1 MPRKMA
7 RWAPSAAA
15 RGRGSVAVA
24 SPRLAFRQS
33 SGESWWIGLTPR
45 SLTLGALAPM
55 VHGSPDSEGSDA
67 MTSYLSWLFSPQ
79 EYMPHGMCFLWQPEL
94 IGLHVASDSAIAL
107 AYYSIPIAL
116 SYFVW
121 KRTDLAFPSIF
132 VLTSLFI
139 LACGTTHVMG
149 VWTLWFPD
157 YRLDGGIKA
166 ITALLSV
173 GTAVAIWQVMPLA
186 LALPSTAQLERANQL
201 LAGEIGQRQR
211 AQAALGE
218 ANAELERR
226 VAARTAELQDE
237 VLRRRS
243 TEATLRASE
252 ERWRSMFEASAV
264 GIAVIDHQQHFVA
277 ANGAFQ
283 KMVGYTGEELQSLGP
298 LDITHEEDRAGT
310 QEMIE
315 NVRSGKRQDY
325 PTEKRYH
332 RKNGEVIWVRV
343 STARALDPR
352 SPLPGIPA
360 IIEDIT
366 ERKKAEVAWH
376 DAREALS
383 RATRLTIMGE
393 LSASIAHE
401 INQPLAAIITNGNA
415 CKRFLAISPPDLD
428 EVKDGV
434 VEIVRDGRRASEI
447 LSRIR
452 ALLKNTA
459 PERVQVDVND
469 AIAEVLTLTRHELQR
484 HGVSVQTDLH
494 SNLPTILADRVQ
506 LQQVVLNLVL
516 NGIDAMRTIADH
528 SRILTVQSQL
538 DDRGNIVVNVADS
551 GVGLDPANRERIF
564 DTFFTTKAEGMG
576 MGLAI
581 SNSIIEAHHGR
592 LWAEP
597 GSPVGAVF
605 AFSLPLA
612 AEVGA

>member
-1 MPRKMA
+1 MD
-7 RWAPSAAA
+7 
-15 RGRGSVAVA
+15 
-24 SPRLAFRQS
+24 
-33 SGESWWIGLTPR
+33 T
-45 SLTLGALAPM
+45 LAPM
-55 VHGSPDSEGSDA
+55 VHGPLEIAGHDA
-67 MTSYLSWLFSPQ
+67 MPSYLSWLFSPQ
-79 EYMPHGMCFLWQPEL
+79 DYMPHGMCFLWQPEL
-94 IGLHVASDSAIAL
+94 IALHVASDSAIAL

-116 SYFVW
+116 SYFVL
-121 KRTDLAFPSIF
+121 KRTDLAFPGIF

-157 YRLDGGIKA
+157 YRFDGGVKA

-201 LAGEIGQRQR
+201 LGGEVDQRKR
-211 AQAALGE
+211 AEAALRE

-226 VAARTAELQDE
+226 VAARTADLQAE

-264 GIAVIDHQQHFVA
+264 GIAIIDQQHHFVA
-277 ANGAFQ
+277 SNEAFQ
-283 KMVGYTGEELQSLGP
+283 KMVGYTEEELKSLGP
-298 LDITHEEDRAGT
+298 LDITHEEDREAT

-315 NVRSGKRQDY
+315 DLRIGKRQDR
-325 PTEKRYH
+325 PTEKRYY
-332 RKNGEVIWVRV
+332 RKDGEVIWVRV
-343 STARALDPR
+343 STARALDPG
-352 SPLPGIPA
+352 SALPGIPA

-366 ERKKAEVAWH
+366 ERKLAEVAWQ
-376 DAREALS
+376 DAREALA

-401 INQPLAAIITNGNA
+401 INQPLAAIISNGSA

-434 VEIVRDGRRASEI
+434 DEIVRDGRRASDV
-447 LSRIR
+447 LKRIR
-452 ALLKNTA
+452 AMLKNSA
-459 PERVQVDVND
+459 PERMQVDVND
-469 AIAEVLTLTRHELQR
+469 AITEVLELTRDELRR
-484 HGVSVQTDLH
+484 HRVSVQTDLH
-494 SNLPTILADRVQ
+494 SNLSTILADRVQ
-506 LQQVVLNLVL
+506 LQQVILNLVM
-516 NGIDAMRTIADH
+516 NGIDAMRTVTDR
-528 SRILTVQSQL
+528 SRILTVRSQL

-551 GVGLDPANRERIF
+551 GVGLDPANRKRIF

-581 SNSIIEAHHGR
+581 SNSIVEAHHGR

-597 GSPVGAVF
+597 GSPFGSVFVFTLPVVAGA
-605 AFSLPLA
+605 SP
-612 AEVGA
+612 